1 MKSRGSGVLMT
12 NRVWRRL
19 RQLIQVLSL
28 GLYLFLFFAALPECP
43 AFSHAD
49 LIFRLDPLAAA
60 GAMLASR
67 TWIPKL
73 ALAFIT
79 IGLTLLLGRVWCGW
93 LCPLG
98 TLLEWFRIRSPR
110 RGRQQPSADWRRV
123 GRFLLLVILVA
134 AILGNLSLLILD
146 PLTLLTRSMSTVVVP
161 VLDKGISTVEQA
173 MYKAP
178 VLKPV
183 VNALEDILRGT
194 ILPDEPQIY
203 TSSLLIA
210 VVFFGIFA
218 LNVFAER
225 FWCRYL
231 CPLGA
236 MLGFL
241 SKVAIFRPLI
251 GDSCKACARCTR
263 VCQLDAI
270 RNEPKY
276 EIVPAECTLCLDCF
290 ITCPADDIR
299 LRPSAGVDIL
309 RPHDPSRRDV
319 LLAMLTG
326 AVGVGVLKIGI
337 RSGKRHPFLLRPP
350 GVGAEDEFLAH
361 CLRCSQCI
369 RVCPTSALQPVLVEA
384 GAEGLW
390 TPRLVPRL
398 GYCNYGCN
406 ACGQSCPS
414 GAIPTLDLEDKRQ
427 AVIGVA
433 QIDRERCRPWSKGI
447 PCIVCEEMCPVPEKA
462 IKLEEA
468 TVTDSF
474 GEDVTVLRPYVLEHL
489 CIGCGI
495 CEYKCPVTGD
505 AAIRVYSYA

>member
-1 MKSRGSGVLMT
+1 MT
-12 NRVWRRL
+12 NRRWRRL

-28 GLYLFLFFAALPECP
+28 GLYLFLFFAALPERP
-43 AFSHAD
+43 AYSHAD

-73 ALAFIT
+73 ALAFLT

-110 RGRQQPSADWRRV
+110 KRGQQPSADWRRV
-123 GRFLLLVILVA
+123 GRFLLLVMLVA

-146 PLTLLTRSMSTVVVP
+146 PLALLTRSMSTVVVP
-161 VLDKGISTVEQA
+161 ALDKGISTLEQT
-173 MYKAP
+173 MYQTPA
-178 VLKPV
+178 LRPV
-183 VNALEDILRGT
+183 VNTLEQLLRGK
-194 ILPDEPQIY
+194 ILPYEPQVY

-210 VVFFGIFA
+210 VIFFGIFA

-236 MLGFL
+236 LLGFL
-241 SKVAIFRPLI
+241 SKVSIFRPFI
-251 GDSCKACARCTR
+251 GESCKACARCTR
-263 VCQLDAI
+263 TCQLDAI
-270 RNEPKY
+270 RNEPRY

-290 ITCPADDIR
+290 VTCPENDIR
-299 LRPSAGVDIL
+299 LRPSIGVDIL
-309 RPHDPSRRDV
+309 RPHDPSRREA
-319 LLAMLTG
+319 LMAMLTG
-326 AVGVGVLKIGI
+326 VIGVAVIKSGI
-337 RSGKRHPFLLRPP
+337 RSTQRHPFLLRPP
-350 GVGAEDEFLAH
+350 GVGAEDGFLAR

-369 RVCPTSALQPVLVEA
+369 RVCPTSALHPVLVEA

-414 GAIPTLDLEDKRQ
+414 GAIPALDLEDKRQ

-433 QIDRERCRPWSKGI
+433 QIDRNRCLPWSKGI
-447 PCIVCEEMCPVPEKA
+447 PCIVCEEVCPIPDKA
-462 IKLEEA
+462 VRLEEA
-468 TVTDSF
+468 TVIDSS
-474 GEDVTVLRPYVLEHL
+474 GEAVTVLRPYVLEHL
-489 CIGCGI
+489 CIGCGV
-495 CEYKCPVTGD
+495 CEYKCPAQGE
-505 AAIRVYSYA
+505 AAIRVHCLT

>member
-1 MKSRGSGVLMT
+1 MKSRGSGVLVT
-12 NRVWRRL
+12 NRRWRRL

-28 GLYLFLFFAALPECP
+28 GLYLYLFFSALPERP
-43 AFSHAD
+43 AFSQAD

-60 GAMLASR
+60 GAMLAFR
-67 TWIPKL
+67 TWIPRL
-73 ALAFIT
+73 ALAFVT
-79 IGLTLLLGRVWCGW
+79 IGMTLLLGRIWCGW

-110 RGRQQPSADWRRV
+110 KRGQPPSANWRRV
-123 GRFLLLVILVA
+123 GRFLLLVMLVA

-146 PLTLLTRSMSTVVVP
+146 PLALLTRSMSAVVVP
-161 VLDKGISTVEQA
+161 ALDKSISTLEQT
-173 MYKAP
+173 MYQTPA
-178 VLKPV
+178 LRPV
-183 VNALEDILRGT
+183 VNTLEQLLRGK
-194 ILPDEPQIY
+194 ILPYEPQVY

-236 MLGFL
+236 LLGFL
-241 SKVAIFRPLI
+241 SKVSIFRPFV
-251 GDSCKACARCTR
+251 GESCKACARCTR

-290 ITCPADDIR
+290 VTCPADDIQ
-299 LRPSAGVDIL
+299 LRPGLGVDIL
-309 RPHDPSRRDV
+309 RPHDPSRRDA
-319 LLAMLTG
+319 LIAILTG
-326 AVGVGVLKIGI
+326 AIGVAVLHSGI
-337 RSGKRHPFLLRPP
+337 RSVQRHPFLLRPP
-350 GVGAEDEFLAH
+350 GVGAEDEFLAR

-414 GAIPTLDLEDKRQ
+414 GAIPSLDLEDKRQ

-433 QIDRERCRPWSKGI
+433 QIDRDRCLPWSKGT
-447 PCIVCEEMCPVPEKA
+447 PCIVCEEVCPIPDKA
-462 IKLEEA
+462 VRLEEA
-468 TVTDSF
+468 TVIDSF
-474 GEDVTVLRPYVLEHL
+474 GEEVTVLRPYVLEHL
-489 CIGCGI
+489 CIGCGV
-495 CEYKCPVTGD
+495 CEYKCAAQGE
-505 AAIRVYSYA
+505 AAIRVHCLT